1 MDYTFILRLLTKA
14 VGVLA
19 AGDVPTTLSFR
30 ISLYRGR
37 AIRDLFEDRELTT
50 YEAQGL

>member
-19 AGDVPTTLSFR
+19 ADRSATLSFR
-30 ISLYRGR
+30 ISLYRGKETM
-37 AIRDLFEDRELTT
+37 LV
-50 YEAQGL
+50 

>member
-19 AGDVPTTLSFR
+19 ADRSTTLSFR
-30 ISLYRGR
+30 ISLYRGKETM
-37 AIRDLFEDRELTT
+37 LV
-50 YEAQGL
+50 